1 MEEEKKEV
9 KQEEELKEDN
19 KLGEISR
26 KKNKIPYIIIALLLV
41 IIVILVILLL
51 LSQESN
57 KKEENKGIE
66 QQQEQQEQ
74 EEQEEQEQLT
84 EIDKSDEDVKKYFN
98 IYKMNDTFDQRYL
111 DLLNNNNTKEIED
124 AKFYIAY
131 RQIKKEE
138 METAKCGDFTDINYH
153 ENYCGKMSDEM
164 AKYNSGD
171 DRSKF
176 KEAEKNNTTTVFKGE
191 ILKNN
196 YEKIFGKGTFTKYIE
211 YIGTNPAGG
220 YSYSPNKNMYVN
232 SNFEGGGA
240 EFTITQE
247 IEKALKSDNK
257 LILIIKVNIE
267 SYDEQIINE
276 KVKLTLKLEK
286 ETGNYIFESR
296 EVIVK

>member
-19 KLGEISR
+19 KLGKLQKRS
-26 KKNKIPYIIIALLLV
+26 KLPYIIIALLLV

-66 QQQEQQEQ
+66 QQEQQ

-84 EIDKSDEDVKKYFN
+84 EIDKSDEEVKKYFN

-111 DLLNNNNTKEIED
+111 DLLNNNNNNTKEIED

-164 AKYNSGD
+164 EKYNSGD

-191 ILKNN
+191 ILKNY

-232 SNFEGGGA
+232 SNFEGGGE

-257 LILIIKVNIE
+257 LILIIKANIE

>member
-19 KLGEISR
+19 TLGKLQKRS
-26 KKNKIPYIIIALLLV
+26 KLPYIIIALLVV

-74 EEQEEQEQLT
+74 EQEEQEQLT
-84 EIDKSDEDVKKYFN
+84 EIDKSDEEVKKYFN

-111 DLLNNNNTKEIED
+111 DLLNNNNNIKEIED

-247 IEKALKSDNK
+247 IEKALKSGNK

>member
-19 KLGEISR
+19 KLGKLQKRS
-26 KKNKIPYIIIALLLV
+26 KLPYIIIALLLV

-66 QQQEQQEQ
+66 QQEQ
-74 EEQEEQEQLT
+74 QEEQEQLT
-84 EIDKSDEDVKKYFN
+84 EIDKSDEEVKKYFN

-111 DLLNNNNTKEIED
+111 DLLNNNNNNTKEIED

-164 AKYNSGD
+164 EKYNSGD

-191 ILKNN
+191 ILKNY

-257 LILIIKVNIE
+257 LILIIKANIE